1 MTTNKMRRFEGKVAL
16 VTGGATGVGY
26 ATASRLASEGAQVVI
41 TGRRVDIGEQA
52 ARELSGQGLAVEFIA
67 GDVADEQSVRSV
79 VEHIDRIYGRLDILV
94 NNAASFQSMRFLGA
108 NRAEWRKVFDIIV
121 DGTYYCTQAAAQLMV
136 SKGIRGHIV
145 NVSSINGQRALEESS
160 HYNAAKGA
168 MDQLTRNTA
177 LELMDEGIRVNGVAL
192 GFIETA
198 MSVVDGVV
206 EHETDW
212 FKSIY
217 VGRGKIAQRRQG
229 QPEEAAGVIAFL
241 ASEDA
246 SYLCGAIIPVD
257 GGLSI
262 TF

>member
-1 MTTNKMRRFEGKVAL
+1 MAVIRRFEGQVAL

-26 ATASRLASEGAQVVI
+26 ATASRLASEGAKVVI
-41 TGRRVDIGEQA
+41 TGRRADAGEAA
-52 ARELSGQGLAVEFIA
+52 ARMLTEQGLAVEFIA
-67 GDVADEQSVRSV
+67 GDVSDEQSVRGIFAHM
-79 VEHIDRIYGRLDILV
+79 ERTYGRLDILV
-94 NNAASFQSMRFLGA
+94 NNAAAFEPIRFLGA
-108 NRAEWRKVFDIIV
+108 DRAAWRKVFDIIV
-121 DGTYYCTQAAAQLMV
+121 DGTFFCTQAAGQLMKA
-136 SKGIRGHIV
+136 KGIPGRIV
-145 NVSSINGQRALEESS
+145 NVSSINGTRALEESS

-192 GFIETA
+192 GFIDTP
-198 MSVVDGVV
+198 MSVVDGVK

-212 FKSIY
+212 FQSIY
-217 VGRGKIAQRRQG
+217 VARGKIIQRRSG
-229 QPEEAAGVIAFL
+229 QPEEVAGVIAFL

-246 SYLCGAIIPVD
+246 SYMCGAILPVD